1 MNMDKFSKAERG
13 LAQILKLT
21 QFGELE
27 WLSGRAPIGLINS
40 DDYVA
45 PYYFETEYLGKK
57 LGLFQQYRRIPQSG
71 LAETASERIRVVLFG
86 EGGEVDFE
94 FPPTPFTR
102 RLFNAVRLKASKVE
116 GFLDALIKL
125 ESQDVKL

>member
-1 MNMDKFSKAERG
+1 MNMDKFSKAERAV
-13 LAQILKLT
+13 AQILKLT
-21 QFGELE
+21 QLGELE
-27 WLSGRAPIGLINS
+27 WTSKRLPNGVVNG
-40 DDYVA
+40 DDYVS
-45 PYYFETEYLGKK
+45 PYYFETQYLSKK

-71 LAETASERIRVVLFG
+71 LPETASERIRIVLFG

-102 RLFNAVRLKASKVE
+102 HLFNAVRVKASKVE

-125 ESQDVKL
+125 ESQDVKI